1 MFIKGIAIFLQFIL
15 LQSANE
21 IKAKRAT
28 LLLLGHPPSEAIT
41 KQWSREVLQS
51 STAWVAIV
59 KDKNN
64 GLNGMTPKGTNTLL

>member
-28 LLLLGHPPSEAIT
+28 LLLLGHPHYFEHYCKP
-41 KQWSREVLQS
+41 
-51 STAWVAIV
+51 
-59 KDKNN
+59 
-64 GLNGMTPKGTNTLL
+64 PKGKGS